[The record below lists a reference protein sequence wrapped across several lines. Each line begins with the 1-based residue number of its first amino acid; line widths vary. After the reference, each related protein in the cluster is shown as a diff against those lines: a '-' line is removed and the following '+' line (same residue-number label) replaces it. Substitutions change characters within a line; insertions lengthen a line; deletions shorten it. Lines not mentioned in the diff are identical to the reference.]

1 MFFTISS
8 ILLAS
13 SLAAAQTT
21 NLPAGE
27 ATILPV
33 IATFPAFGAYK
44 EITGRIE
51 FHPVLSGVE
60 IISTGNEGLH
70 SFPAGIGPFAY
81 HGIFPLAE
89 LN

>member
-33 IATFPAFGAYK
+33 IAAFPAFGAYK

-60 IISTGNEGLH
+60 IISGLH
-70 SFPAGIGPFAY
+70 SFPIGIGPFAY
-81 HGIFPLAE
+81 HGMFPLAE